1 MSGIHIFSKD
11 LRVVDNEALSLLV
24 DKLKNLDNSKIIF
37 LFHLDDSQLLDK
49 EKAFH
54 RSINAIIFMFQSLLE
69 LNDILQDRLL
79 FISGDLDTLKKEIVS
94 LKKKYNVMYLSKNLD
109 YSDYAVYK
117 DNEIYNVCKELN
129 IKMIKGYD
137 DQTICHM
144 EDYLKDDS
152 ANSEQM
158 YYITFSHFYNKLK
171 KIYKKKEFLV
181 DTSFIKDRIIHVEK
195 NNINILYDVC
205 SKLGINKNDLI
216 NNKFDIIQG
225 GRKKAINRLL
235 FLSSKKNKNNTLI
248 NFEDRDNLEKE
259 NGLKI
264 SAYLNFG
271 CISIREFIDIMKIS
285 FNSNGESLFKQM
297 AWRDFYLCILRFS
310 KKAKKYIWLDDRYNK
325 LKWRK
330 VDDKFKLEWGNFL
343 NCRTGILLID
353 ASMKELKETGF
364 MNNRARL
371 LWATFAVKYM
381 MSNPFD
387 KVYGAVNLYSR
398 HLVDCSTSQNKMNF
412 EWIIS
417 SLDIGG
423 RRFSKKGESPLTGR
437 VISIDNKIIKKYNAY
452 NYVRKWLPE
461 YKDYTDKEL
470 LKVEPSIDLKKR
482 YQEFCNMFK

>member
-24 DKLKNLDNSKIIF
+24 NKLKNVNNSKIIF
-37 LFHLDDSQLLDK
+37 LFHLDDRQLIDKDK
-49 EKAFH
+49 EFH
-54 RSINAIIFMFQSLLE
+54 RSINAITFMFQSLIE
-69 LNDILQDRLL
+69 LNDILQDKLL
-79 FISGDLDTLKKEIVS
+79 FISGDLNELKKEIAS
-94 LKKKYNVMYLSKNLD
+94 LKKKYNVIYLSKNLD
-109 YSDYAVYK
+109 YSEYAVYK
-117 DNEIYNVCKELN
+117 DNEIDNICKEMN
-129 IKMIKGYD
+129 IKMLKGYD

-144 EDYLKDDS
+144 ENYLKDSSTD
-152 ANSEQM
+152 SEQM
-158 YYITFSHFYNKLK
+158 HYITFSHFYNKLK
-171 KIYKKKEFLV
+171 KVYIKKEFLV
-181 DTSFIKDRIIHVEK
+181 DTDYVKDRIIYVEK
-195 NNINILYDVC
+195 NNINNLYEVC
-205 SKLGINKNDLI
+205 SKLGINKNDLLY
-216 NNKFDIIQG
+216 NKPNVIQG
-225 GRKKAINRLL
+225 GRKQAITRLL
-235 FLSSKKNKNNTLI
+235 FLSSKKNKNITLM

-271 CISIREFIDIMKIS
+271 CVSIREFIDIMKIS

-310 KKAKKYIWLDDRYNK
+310 NKAKKYIWLDDRYNQ

-330 VDDKFKLEWGNFL
+330 ADDQFKREWDNFL
-343 NCRTGILLID
+343 KCRTGILLID
-353 ASMKELKETGF
+353 ASMKELTETGF

-371 LWATFAVKYM
+371 LWATFAIKYM

-398 HLVDCSTSQNKMNF
+398 YLVDCCTSQNKMNF